1 MYKVGD
7 QHPKDDGSIHKEVE
21 MSKQV
26 MYIGIDVGATELWGA
41 VEGMRPKKF
50 AHTATGIRAM
60 HRWAVKQAGDAEVH
74 LCMEATGVYSQ
85 SVAMRLVNL
94 PGTEVSIVNP
104 ACIKAFANV
113 QLRRCKTD
121 LIDAEVIRCFAESQ
135 RPSPWHP
142 DRKTM
147 RQLHQ
152 LVVQADALK
161 ASLLQWQNRDHSH
174 SYISDLPKAVV
185 KSQRG
190 IRRTLQRQLQ
200 HIEEAIDQLCAT
212 DSILAQQVMLLE
224 TIPGIARKSS
234 VQILAYGGQWLTD
247 RTQKELV
254 AHAGLAPHHHQS
266 GTSVRGRSRIDKRG
280 DRRLRK
286 ALYMP
291 ALVGIVH
298 NPVLK
303 PFYQRLLENQ
313 KLKKVALVACMKKL
327 LLISRSMLIHKTT
340 FNPKYQHLT

>member
-1 MYKVGD
+1 
-7 QHPKDDGSIHKEVE
+7 

-26 MYIGIDVGATELWGA
+26 MYVGVDVGATELWGA
-41 VEGMRPKKF
+41 TEGKRPKKF

-60 HRWAVKQAGDAEVH
+60 HRWAVKQGSGSVIH

-121 LIDAEVIRCFAESQ
+121 MIDAEVIRCYAESQ
-135 RPSPWHP
+135 HPSPWHP
-142 DRKTM
+142 ARKAM
-147 RQLHQ
+147 RQLYQ
-152 LVVQADALK
+152 LAVQADAVK

-174 SYISDLPKAVV
+174 SYIPDLPKAVV
-185 KSQRG
+185 KAQRA
-190 IRRTLQRQLQ
+190 IKRSLERQLQ
-200 HIEEAIDQLCAT
+200 QVEEAIDQLCAT
-212 DSILAQQVMLLE
+212 DPILAQQIMLLE

-234 VQILAYGGQWLTD
+234 VQILAHGGQWLTD

-266 GTSVRGRSRIDKRG
+266 GTSVRRRSRIDKRG
-280 DRRLRK
+280 NRRLRK

-291 ALVGIVH
+291 ALVGTIH

-327 LLISRSMLIHKTT
+327 LLMSRSMLIHKTT

>member
-1 MYKVGD
+1 
-7 QHPKDDGSIHKEVE
+7 

-26 MYIGIDVGATELWGA
+26 MYVGVDVGATELWA
-41 VEGMRPKKF
+41 ALEGNRPQKF
-50 AHTATGIRAM
+50 AHTAAGIRAM
-60 HRWAVKQAGDAEVH
+60 HRWAVKHAGEVAVH

-85 SVAMRLVNL
+85 SVAMRLINL

-113 QLRRCKTD
+113 QLRRSKTD
-121 LIDAEVIRCFAESQ
+121 MIDAEVIRCYAESQ
-135 RPSPWHP
+135 HPNPWHP
-142 DRKTM
+142 ARKVI
-147 RQLHQ
+147 RQLYE
-152 LVVQADALK
+152 LVVQADAIK
-161 ASLLQWQNRDHSH
+161 ATLLQWQNRDHSH

-185 KSQRG
+185 KSQRA
-190 IRRTLQRQLQ
+190 ITRTLEKQLQ
-200 HIEEAIDQLCAT
+200 NIEKAIDQLCAT
-212 DSILAQQVMLLE
+212 DSTLAQQVMLLE

-298 NPVLK
+298 NPILR
-303 PFYQRLLENQ
+303 PFYRRLLDNQ
-313 KLKKVALVACMKKL
+313 KLKMVALVACMKKL
-327 LLISRSMLIHKTT
+327 LIICRSMLIHKTT

>member
-1 MYKVGD
+1 MNKVGD
-7 QHPKDDGSIHKEVE
+7 QHPKDIISIITEAV

-26 MYIGIDVGATELWGA
+26 MYVGVDVGATELWAA
-41 VEGMRPKKF
+41 VADSKPRKF
-50 AHTATGIRAM
+50 SHTTTGIRAM
-60 HRWAVKQAGDAEVH
+60 HRWAVRQGAGSVVH

-85 SVAMRLVNL
+85 SVAIRLVTL
-94 PGTEVSIVNP
+94 SGSEVSIVNP

-113 QLRRCKTD
+113 QLRRSKTD
-121 LIDAEVIRCFAESQ
+121 MIDAEVIRCYAESQ
-135 RPSPWHP
+135 CPSPWHP
-142 DRKTM
+142 ERKAI
-147 RQLHQ
+147 RQLYQ
-152 LVVQADALK
+152 LVVQADAIK

-174 SYISDLPKAVV
+174 SYIPDLPKDVI

-190 IRRTLQRQLQ
+190 IIRNLEKQLQ
-200 HIEEAIDQLCAT
+200 DIEKAIDQLCAADPT
-212 DSILAQQVMLLE
+212 LAQQVMLLE
-224 TIPGIARKSS
+224 TIPGIARKSA
-234 VQILAYGGQWLTD
+234 VQILAYGRHWLTD

-298 NPVLK
+298 NPILK
-303 PFYQRLLENQ
+303 PFYQKLLENQ
-313 KLKKVALVACMKKL
+313 KPKKVALVACMKKL

-340 FNPKYQHLT
+340 FDPKYKHLT